1 MYLLEV
7 ADICTLYEDE
17 AQKVPKGL
25 VHPQTI
31 AWNQTSD
38 PYSEDG
44 CLWSFNYFF
53 YNSRLKRIVFFT
65 MRSVSQYCATP
76 LDTEMIGDTCMD
88 FEDDD

>member
-1 MYLLEV
+1 MSFHNVSHEWHITEFYFYFFL
-7 ADICTLYEDE
+7 D
-17 AQKVPKGL
+17 
-25 VHPQTI
+25 
-31 AWNQTSD
+31 QTSD

-65 MRSVSQYCATP
+65 LRSVSQYCATP
-76 LDTEMIGDTCMD
+76 IDTGMIGNTCMD